1 MTDSECVWLLQWAFP
16 ELRLRW
22 RGFRK
27 VRKQVCKRIDRRR
40 EELRLRDASQYR
52 AYLETY
58 PSEWAVL
65 DELCRIPISRF
76 YRDKAVFEF
85 LEREVLSDLA
95 RAAVARGGAELRCW
109 SIGCAGGEEPYSV
122 AILWKLRLASRFP
135 SVALRILAT
144 DADEHAIVR
153 AQQGCYAA
161 GSLKDLPP
169 DWRLEALYPSGN
181 TFCVKAEYREPVT
194 FLVQDV
200 RRTAPEGLFQL
211 ILCRNMAFTYFDE
224 PLQREVL
231 HKMAER
237 LVPGGALVIGS
248 LESLPDG
255 NGGPEHDV
263 GMEPWSQKMGV
274 YRKSSA
280 M

>member
-1 MTDSECVWLLQWAFP
+1 MTDAECVRFLQWALP

-22 RGFRK
+22 PGFRK
-27 VRKQVCKRIDRRR
+27 VRKQVCRRIDRRR
-40 EELRLRDASQYR
+40 EELHLADVAEYR
-52 AYLETY
+52 ACLETH
-58 PSEWAVL
+58 PAEWAVL

-85 LEREVLSDLA
+85 LEREVLAQLA
-95 RAAVARGGAELRCW
+95 RAETASGGTELRGW

-122 AILWKLRLASRFP
+122 AILWKLRLACRFP

-169 DWRLEALYPSGN
+169 EWRLRALHPSAN
-181 TFCVKAEYREPVT
+181 TYCVKAEYREPVT

-200 RRTAPEGLFQL
+200 RRAAPEGLFRL

-224 PLQREVL
+224 PLQREIL
-231 HKMAER
+231 HKIADR

-248 LESLPDG
+248 LESLPEG
-255 NGGPEHDV
+255 HGGL
-263 GMEPWSQKMGV
+263 EPWSKKLGV
-274 YRKSSA
+274 YRKSGS
-280 M
+280 